1 MPDPV
6 TDVPPVT
13 PAEMRAHIARRL
25 ALETDCADVFAA
37 MRDAAARGQAPGFV
51 VLDVR
56 GRAAYAT
63 GHVPGAVSLPH
74 RDITAERLAAW
85 PAGTVFV
92 TYCAGPHCNGA
103 DRGALRIA
111 ELGLPVKTMPGG
123 MTGWIDEG
131 LTVATG
137 REPGLA
143 SAA

>member
-1 MPDPV
+1 
-6 TDVPPVT
+6 
-13 PAEMRAHIARRL
+13 MRAHLARRL

-37 MRDAAARGQAPGFV
+37 LRDATAREETPGFV

-56 GRAAYAT
+56 GRAAYAA

-103 DRGALRIA
+103 DRGALRLA
-111 ELGLPVKTMPGG
+111 EIGRPVKTMPGG

-131 LTVATG
+131 LPLATG
-137 REPGLA
+137 RDPGTVPTA
-143 SAA
+143 